1 MVSLYTVNDIMSKWI
16 DKKSWKKLQIF
27 FIFLHNLLSAHIV
40 TNVAMQEARKITNG
54 KIPDKWYQSIDET
67 REYLE
72 I

>member
-1 MVSLYTVNDIMSKWI
+1 
-16 DKKSWKKLQIF
+16 
-27 FIFLHNLLSAHIV
+27 
-40 TNVAMQEARKITNG
+40 MQEARKLANG